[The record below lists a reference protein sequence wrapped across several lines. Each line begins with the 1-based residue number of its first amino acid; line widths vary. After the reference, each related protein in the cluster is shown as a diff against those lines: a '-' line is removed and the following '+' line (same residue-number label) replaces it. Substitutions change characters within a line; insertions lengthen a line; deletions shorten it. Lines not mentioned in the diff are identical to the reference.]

1 MDQFTIGERSL
12 LDLLD
17 SENEYYE
24 SSRAYLEAQYTLEK
38 ARVRLLAASGSLA
51 QTLGI
56 TKDGV
61 PDVLNK
67 AEERISY
74 DPNYVCPAVRTNF
87 EDELNILK
95 ATFLAMRRS
104 FLDLRLLPPYAIIDG
119 NSRPDHFPCKTVLVV
134 KGDSK
139 VASIAAASIIAKV
152 SRDRYMRCLA
162 KKFPGYGWEKN
173 FGYGVPFHKSALK
186 SLGVTS
192 EHRRSFAPIYN
203 MLC

>member
-1 MDQFTIGERSL
+1 MASYNYFAVSMALISSDNLGFHCGIDEAGRGPLAGPVVAAAVIFPTDISIEGLNDSKKLKSSERDCL
-12 LDLLD
+12 F
-17 SENEYYE
+17 NRITTYCEY
-24 SSRAYLEAQYTLEK
+24 
-38 ARVRLLAASGSLA
+38 
-51 QTLGI
+51 
-56 TKDGV
+56 GV
-61 PDVLNK
+61 GFATVK
-67 AEERISY
+67 EI
-74 DPNYVCPAVRTNF
+74 
-87 EDELNILK
+87 DELNILK